1 MESLILVCRS
11 RDHKFSDR
19 KRPGRVGERKEN
31 AVATTPLHYQS
42 LMEVSRRIH
51 QGEISSREVTG
62 ALLERIDGLDSRL
75 HAFSVLTADQA
86 ISAAAAAD
94 AEIAAGDVKGPLH
107 GVPIAVKDLC
117 RTRGVRTRAGM
128 PLLNDYIPDYDATAV
143 ARLRSAGAVILG
155 KLQLTEGAFAFHHPD
170 IVSPLNPWGAGHWAG
185 ASSSGSGA
193 ATAAGL
199 CYGSLGSD
207 TGGSIRYPCLACG
220 LTGLKPT
227 WGLVSRHGVF
237 MLSDTLDH
245 LGPMTRTAEDAAAIL
260 AVIAGSDEDD
270 HHTALAPVP
279 DYLAELAQGAEGL
292 RIGWDESYCTDG
304 VDPEV
309 AAALGAALAVLKRA
323 GAEVVEVTV
332 PDTHDIIA
340 HWAVLCAAETAVA
353 HEATYP
359 SRAGEY
365 GPDLRAFID
374 SGIAATSLDVGR
386 ANICRNH
393 WRGTLARVLRRVDML
408 MAPPY
413 FGPTPSLEAFRSLV
427 DEEDGLFKLTRYAA
441 PYDMSG
447 SPTLSLPCGFDA
459 AGLPLG
465 FQLIGRDF
473 TEALLL
479 RAGHAYQHHTD
490 WHRKHPS
497 P

>member
-1 MESLILVCRS
+1 MRAVE
-11 RDHKFSDR
+11 
-19 KRPGRVGERKEN
+19 EREEN

-42 LMEVSRRIH
+42 LMEISARIH
-51 QGEISSREVTG
+51 QGKIRSAEVTG
-62 ALLERIDGLDSRL
+62 ALLERIDALDPRL
-75 HAFSVLTADQA
+75 HAFSVLIPDAAMAAAEAADRE
-86 ISAAAAAD
+86 ISA
-94 AEIAAGDVKGPLH
+94 GNFQSPLH
-107 GVPIAVKDLC
+107 GVPVAVKDLC

-128 PLLNDYIPDYDATAV
+128 PVLNDYVPDYDSTAV
-143 ARLRSAGAVILG
+143 TRFRAAGAVILG
-155 KLQLTEGAFAFHHPD
+155 KLELTEGAFAFHHPNV
-170 IVSPLNPWGAGHWAG
+170 VSPVNPWGAEHWVG

-207 TGGSIRYPCLACG
+207 TGGSIRFPCLACG

-227 WGLVSRHGVF
+227 WGRVSRYGVF

-260 AVIAGSDEDD
+260 AVIAGPDDDD
-270 HHTALAPVP
+270 HHTALTPVP
-279 DYLAELAQGAEGL
+279 DYLAELDKGAEGL
-292 RIGWDESYCTDG
+292 RIGWDETYCTDG

-309 AAALGAALAVLKRA
+309 AAGVKAALAVLERA
-323 GAEVVEVTV
+323 GAKVVEVTV

-359 SRAGEY
+359 SQANAY
-365 GPDLRAFID
+365 GPDLKAFID

-393 WRGTLARVLRRVDML
+393 WRGTLTRLLRQADML
-408 MAPPY
+408 IAPTY
-413 FGPTPSLEAFRSLV
+413 FGPTPSLEEFRALV
-427 DEEDGLFKLTRYAA
+427 DEEGGLFKLTRYAA

-447 SPTLSLPCGFDA
+447 SPTLSLPCGLGA

-473 TEALLL
+473 TEELLL
-479 RAGHAYQHHTD
+479 RAGHAYQRHTD
-490 WHRKHPS
+490 WHRNHPS
-497 P
+497 L